1 MKKENFYGFTGV
13 SIALVMVFLMGV
25 YRP

>member
-1 MKKENFYGFTGV
+1 MRKEDFYGFTGV
-13 SIALVMVFLMGV
+13 SVALVMVFLMGV